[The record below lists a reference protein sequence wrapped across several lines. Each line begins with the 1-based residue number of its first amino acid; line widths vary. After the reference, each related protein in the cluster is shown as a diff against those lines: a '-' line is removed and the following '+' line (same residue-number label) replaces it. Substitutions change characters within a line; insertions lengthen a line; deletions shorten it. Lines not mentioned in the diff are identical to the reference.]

1 MLQEVSVTLALM
13 IVLTFSAT
21 SCANDQL
28 VYPLDVAVGPNEEVY
43 IADRKLPG
51 IWKVVDGKLEVFVKA
66 SKTFRT
72 PLNAVRCV
80 TVDSDGTVYVG
91 DSSTREV
98 YAIGEDRKP
107 LPLSDGHIG
116 IASDLLID
124 GDRLIVSDLETQR
137 IWSLPKTGG
146 EVQELAVIAGVRG
159 LAHSSEGE
167 LVCVTTLEDPV
178 RKIADD
184 QTVSVIISGRP
195 FEMPHHCVIA
205 ENEIF
210 IADNYAGGIWKA
222 DLSGDT
228 PPELIRSGAPLQ
240 KPVGICRFREGF
252 LVADPHA
259 REIFVLPSGEG
270 EVTRLIKSE

>member
-1 MLQEVSVTLALM
+1 MLQKAFLTLTLMFVLAL
-13 IVLTFSAT
+13 SAT
-21 SCANDQL
+21 STANDQL

-51 IWKVVDGKLEVFVKA
+51 IWKVVDGHLEVFFKA

-80 TVDSDGTVYVG
+80 AVDTDGTVYVG

-116 IASDLLID
+116 IAADLLID

-137 IWSLPKTGG
+137 IWSLPKSGG

-159 LAHSSEGE
+159 LAKSSEGE
-167 LVCVTTLEDPV
+167 LICVTTLENPV
-178 RKIADD
+178 RKIAEDK
-184 QTVSVIISGRP
+184 TESVIISGRP

-205 ENEIF
+205 ENTIF
-210 IADNYAGGIWKA
+210 VADNYAGGIWKA
-222 DLSGDT
+222 ELSGET
-228 PPELIRSGAPLQ
+228 PPELMRSGAPLQ
-240 KPVGICRFREGF
+240 KPVGLCQYRDGF

-259 REIFVLPSGEG
+259 KEIFLVPAGAG
-270 EVTRLIKSE
+270 EVTRLINSE